1 MENQTPDTPEVPS
14 TVQDL
19 LNIQKGHNECDHGE
33 NPNEFAE
40 AVDCLMDDLL
50 PDPMQTLRAARMLV
64 KRLAI
69 YHFDMV
75 EDDEMEMCKF
85 QKRLWKK
92 DFRYLEKALE
102 LLTLVRED

>member
-19 LNIQKGHNECDHGE
+19 LNIQKGHSECDHGE
-33 NPNEFAE
+33 NLNEFTE
-40 AVDCLMDDLL
+40 AIDCLMDDLL

-92 DFRYLEKALE
+92 DFRHLEKALE